1 MFMISLDNAS
11 WDLTFSPSLFLH
23 THTLRYKNTFK
34 DIFPLQ
40 KDNIIVLGHRK
51 IYAHTLTH
59 LLIWTSS
66 IIA

>member
-1 MFMISLDNAS
+1 MPLETWLLAPLSS
-11 WDLTFSPSLFLH
+11 S

-34 DIFPLQ
+34 DTFPLQ

-59 LLIWTSS
+59 LLFWTSS